1 MSTNPD
7 TAKQVLLPL
16 ELIDKSINE
25 HVLIITTG
33 GREYYGVLKG
43 YDDFVNV
50 VLQDGI
56 EIKHETTTGQGA
68 QLEEDPQGH
77 VVNKYGK
84 EMLVSGQNIVMI
96 VPGQRDYV

>member
-1 MSTNPD
+1 MSTNEEA
-7 TAKQVLLPL
+7 AKQVLLPM
-16 ELIDKSINE
+16 ELIDRSINE
-25 HVLIITTG
+25 HVLVITTG

-56 EIKHETTTGQGA
+56 EIKHETTAHGA
-68 QLEEDPQGH
+68 QLQESLGE